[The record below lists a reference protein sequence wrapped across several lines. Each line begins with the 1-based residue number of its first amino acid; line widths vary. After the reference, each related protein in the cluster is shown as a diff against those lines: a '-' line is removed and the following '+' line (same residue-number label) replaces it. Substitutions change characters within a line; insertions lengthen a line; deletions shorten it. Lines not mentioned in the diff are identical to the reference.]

1 MATMVINGVIP
12 VDGAL
17 WQWDKGRKVEVP
29 KGTVEVHSALEGGD
43 VGWVT
48 LPDEDLQA
56 DIPNLLLQSGKALEI
71 YTTDGDQT
79 RTFTRLHVNKRP
91 KPENYE
97 YEVTDTESLS
107 DMIDERL
114 SLLEYADLNNLPT
127 IEGVTVVGDLMLSD
141 FGVESLTDEE
151 IQEIINNVLGNEEE

>member
-1 MATMVINGVIP
+1 MSTMVINGVVP

-17 WQWDKGRKVEVP
+17 WQWDVDRKVEVP

-43 VGWVT
+43 TGWVT

-71 YTTDGDQT
+71 YTTDGKQT
-79 RTFTRLHVNKRP
+79 RTFTRLHVNRRP
-91 KPENYE
+91 KPEDYE
-97 YEVTDTESLS
+97 YKVTDTASLT
-107 DMIDERL
+107 DLIDERL
-114 SLLEYADLNNLPT
+114 ALIEYADLNGLPT

-141 FGVESLTDEE
+141 LGVEALGDED
-151 IQEIINNVLGNEEE
+151 IQEIINNVLGNEEK